1 MGNVGMI
8 IAIVGTAVVNIGII
22 FVLFLWL
29 YSEENNDRREIIA
42 LIRAMHDDLRQEMK
56 EDRRN

>member
-1 MGNVGMI
+1 VGNVGMI